1 MASSEVENV
10 PGESKQMCQAVGLA
24 HRAFSSLSS
33 CQSDARDKVME
44 WETGKLAL
52 QWASKRLNL
61 SGILRPNFA
70 SQTSREQLP
79 NEIQG
84 SQHAKCEH
92 PDVMKNA
99 VLQRNAVSEQPLEE
113 HILPKQQS

>member
-1 MASSEVENV
+1 
-10 PGESKQMCQAVGLA
+10 LA

-84 SQHAKCEH
+84 SQHAKWEH
-92 PDVMKNA
+92 PDVMKM
-99 VLQRNAVSEQPLEE
+99 LCCREMQF
-113 HILPKQQS
+113 QSSH